1 MKKVYLKII
10 TLFFLTVLLTSNI
23 LNLHVLFNHDEHYS
37 GNLCEHHENEDEE
50 DTSCELCLLVLN
62 LNSLDYNNCLEF
74 SYESHIQITN
84 NFGKDLLAHKKL
96 YYGRLFSE
104 HHRNKAPPHFI

>member
-37 GNLCEHHENEDEE
+37 VNFCEHHENEDEE
-50 DTSCELCLLVLN
+50 DTSCDLCLLVLN
-62 LNSLDYNNCLEF
+62 LNSLDYNNSLEF

-84 NFGKDLLAHKKL
+84 NFGKDLLVHKKL

-104 HHRNKAPPHFI
+104 HNRNKAPPHFI